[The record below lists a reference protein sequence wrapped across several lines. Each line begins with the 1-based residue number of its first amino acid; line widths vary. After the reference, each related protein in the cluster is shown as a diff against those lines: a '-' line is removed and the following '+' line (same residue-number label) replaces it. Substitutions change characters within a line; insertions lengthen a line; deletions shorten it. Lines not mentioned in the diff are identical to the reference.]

1 LTGYKQLGSPSVK
14 NPPKNHRSTPIS
26 AGIYSQQE
34 PPSIGGQDPW
44 KTSTSV
50 SDFDPTYLRMNC
62 SKKIFWVIDRDGED
76 FIFKIEQGIHQGT
89 TA

>member
-1 LTGYKQLGSPSVK
+1 M
-14 NPPKNHRSTPIS
+14 
-26 AGIYSQQE
+26 
-34 PPSIGGQDPW
+34 

-50 SDFDPTYLRMNC
+50 SDFDPTYFRMNC
-62 SKKIFWVIDRDGED
+62 SKKIFWVIDKDGED